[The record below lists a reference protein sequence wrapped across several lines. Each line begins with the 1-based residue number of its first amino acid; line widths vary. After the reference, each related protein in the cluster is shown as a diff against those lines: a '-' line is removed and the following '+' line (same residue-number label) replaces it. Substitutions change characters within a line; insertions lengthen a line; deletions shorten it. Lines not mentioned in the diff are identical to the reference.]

1 MPDKVLQTPA
11 EQQAFE
17 KIQQSFFE
25 FTNVNSYITFMGTD
39 IISRVRIK
47 EGVKIEKAVRVNK
60 QKIVDYLTGQGILV
74 SKEAMAEATGNP
86 FIMVLPEVKKGENPI
101 AALQNDPKL
110 KKGAEVIESYLT
122 SRKYEVQVP
131 EQTEN
136 LNELASAQ
144 AGTKGVEEDVSY
156 MLALSIGSD
165 VYITY
170 NVTIE
175 SGGMGSKRAVVGCRA
190 YETTTARLLGT
201 ETGYSRNL
209 VNAPDAAVVEEA
221 MKDAID
227 KVLARINAYWKED
240 LKNGQQYKVLFKIT
254 GKFEDAYVISDAI
267 DETLKGLTTKRKQ
280 NVVTEKTVDYI
291 IWQNKFEN
299 TSKFFR
305 ELTKKLEQNNEFKDT
320 GAKLKRL
327 NVNRKMIMIEVLNG

>member
-1 MPDKVLQTPA
+1 
-11 EQQAFE
+11 
-17 KIQQSFFE
+17 
-25 FTNVNSYITFMGTD
+25 
-39 IISRVRIK
+39 
-47 EGVKIEKAVRVNK
+47 
-60 QKIVDYLTGQGILV
+60 
-74 SKEAMAEATGNP
+74 
-86 FIMVLPEVKKGENPI
+86 
-101 AALQNDPKL
+101 L

-131 EQTEN
+131 EQAEN